1 MRRLITSLLAA
12 AVCAAA
18 QADITTQA
26 LDGGGTALIV
36 TGTAYTQDEAAALN
50 NNTVTEL
57 WKTGNATLVSSGIA
71 SFTGII
77 RIKGGIFQVATQTDG
92 LGTTA
97 GATYVESGATL
108 EQASYDRQFNEPVF
122 LEGNGMGGIGA
133 YYASDD
139 TASKSAG
146 LSGKVTLTGDALL
159 GGSRQWYLSCS
170 ELDMGGRTL
179 TLSSINHQCVFK
191 PARITNPGHFV
202 VTKGTMWINDKTVL
216 DHGAEHTITVTN
228 DAKVSLYYYTD
239 PTSYANWTLRWMT
252 TSTGAQPLYV
262 NARSAADLTRWYGP
276 VEIPAGYFLK
286 VGCAANSW
294 IDFWG
299 PISGGGAFLSG
310 VNTTSGIR
318 FYGTNTFTG
327 AIGPIYGQY
336 WFMHRKAL
344 PTTNPA
350 NYTTLGTYGKA
361 YLPLRPDGSAETFL
375 GWTVADVEEI
385 YDAFSGQTALPLVL
399 NIASNETFTYSR
411 DFTAAKNYS
420 FPLTYSGGG
429 TVKLTGD
436 FIGRPT
442 LALYSDIFDGTK
454 LVIDGSVGA
463 NRLNQYGALNFYTGV
478 FRLEN
483 MGYWYTSTNETLNL
497 KPFNVSLR
505 GTSPKTRL
513 TFGAGTAMGQKI
525 QKVTEGFTI
534 AYFNWSTESGY
545 GTLELLDGC
554 AFTNRL
560 TGGYNKME
568 TAAVYQRGGDVYL
581 TNGGGNDGFWGQN
594 GYFFYEKTGGKFGIR
609 GYTRLGQA
617 RAGVGMLYGK
627 GDLTVETDSL
637 VISGSGTGVVY
648 QTSGTLWADSAA
660 GAALTICNG
669 YYGGSN
675 YGGHGNLTVRGEESC
690 VAITNGSMYM
700 ADTSLSKSF
709 VNLMDG
715 GTLRVPQVKKQGAT
729 SYVFGLEISNAY
741 AYVNFNGGVLKA
753 AKKGQYLFGEGAK
766 TPDRVTVFGKG
777 AVIDSADFTVTNNA
791 SLQAP
796 TGKGVASI
804 AFPDGFDN
812 TGYMG
817 PPIVT
822 ITGDG
827 EGATAVCEFD
837 STNLVVTGITVT
849 SPGWGYTT
857 ATATLSRGGRT
868 YTEVTV
874 CPVTLADNATTG
886 GLTKRGAGTL
896 VLSEANTYGG
906 PTRVEN
912 GTLLVAN
919 ASALPSGSSIVI
931 AGGTLALAS
940 GVTAPSEITV
950 DLSSYDAQGSTR
962 SWTLLSVA
970 DGTLTAPVVQGLDAG
985 WIAKCAGRDLV
996 LRRVRGTVV
1005 SIR

>member
-12 AVCAAA
+12 AVCAAV
-18 QADITTQA
+18 QAALNTQTI
-26 LDGGGTALIV
+26 DGGTALIV
-36 TGTAYTQDEAAALN
+36 TGTAYTQEETDALN

-77 RIKGGIFQVATQTDG
+77 RVKGGIMQVAAQAG
-92 LGTTA
+92 LGTKA

-108 EQASYDRQFNEPVF
+108 DQTSNDAQLGEPVF
-122 LEGNGMGGIGA
+122 LEGIGAGGVGA

-139 TASKSAG
+139 TAGKTPG

-159 GGSRQWYLSCS
+159 GGVRQWYLSCS
-170 ELDMGGRTL
+170 ELDMNGHTL
-179 TLSSINHQCVFK
+179 TTSSDYHQCVFK
-191 PARITNPGHFV
+191 PALITNPGHFI
-202 VTKGTMWINDKTVL
+202 VTKGTMWINNKTVL
-216 DHGAEHTITVTN
+216 DHGPEHTITVTN
-228 DAKVSLYYYTD
+228 DARVSLYWYTD

-252 TSTGAQPLYV
+252 TSTSAQALYV
-262 NARSAADLTRWYGP
+262 NVQNASVWTRWHGP
-276 VEIPAGYFLK
+276 VEIPAGYFLTI
-286 VGCAANSW
+286 GNADNSW

-299 PISGGGAFLSG
+299 PISGGGDFRSG
-310 VNTTSGIR
+310 ANYLTSGIR

-350 NYTTLGTYGKA
+350 NYATLGTYGKV

-375 GWTVADVEEI
+375 GWTVADIEEL

-399 NIASNETFTYSR
+399 NIASNETFTYTR

-420 FPLTYSGGG
+420 FPFTYSGGG
-429 TVKLTGD
+429 TVKFTGD

-463 NRLNQYGALNFYTGV
+463 NRLNQYGAINFYTGV

-483 MGYWYTSTNETLNL
+483 MGYWYTSTNETLGL
-497 KPFNVSLR
+497 PPFNVSLR

-513 TFGAGTAMGQKI
+513 TFGAGTAMGQKL
-525 QKVTEGFTI
+525 QKSTEGFNI
-534 AYFNWSTESGY
+534 AYWNMSDPGY

-554 AFTNRL
+554 AFTNRIA
-560 TGGYNKME
+560 GGYNKQE
-568 TAAVYQRGGDVYL
+568 VAAIYQRGGDVYL
-581 TNGGGNDGFWGQN
+581 TNGGGNDGYFAQS
-594 GYFFYEKTGGKFGIR
+594 GYFFYEKSGGTLAAR
-609 GYTRLGQA
+609 GYTRLGQQ
-617 RAGVGMLYGK
+617 RAGCGVIYSK
-627 GDLTVETDSL
+627 GDWKLEGDSL
-637 VISGSGTGVVY
+637 VISAGGTGVVY
-648 QTSGTLWADSAA
+648 QTAGTFWSDSATS
-660 GAALTICNG
+660 AALTICNG
-669 YYGGSN
+669 YYAGSKTS
-675 YGGHGNLTVRGEESC
+675 GHGNLTVRGDEAC
-690 VAITNGSMYM
+690 VAITNGGMYM
-700 ADTSLSKSF
+700 ADTSLSRSF

-715 GTLRVPQVKKQGAT
+715 GTLWVPQVKKQGTA
-729 SYVFGLEISNAY
+729 SYVDKLDISNAY
-741 AYVNFNGGVLKA
+741 AYVNFDGGVLKA
-753 AKKGQYLFGEGAK
+753 AKKGQNIFGEDEKA
-766 TPDRVTVFGKG
+766 PDRVTVFGKG
-777 AVIDSADFTVTNNA
+777 AVIDSSDFTVTNNV

-804 AFPDGFDN
+804 AFPAGFDA
-812 TGYMG
+812 TEYMG

-822 ITGDG
+822 IVGDG

-837 STNLVVTGITVT
+837 SVNQVVTGITVT

-857 ATATLSRGGRT
+857 ATASLSRGGKT
-868 YTEVTV
+868 TVTA
-874 CPVTLADNATTG
+874 CTVTLADNATTG
-886 GLTKRGAGTL
+886 GLTKRGSGTL
-896 VLSEANTYGG
+896 VLSAANTYGG
-906 PTRVEN
+906 PTRVEA
-912 GTLLVAN
+912 GTLVAAN

-931 AGGTLALAS
+931 AGGTLALES
-940 GVTAPSEITV
+940 GVSAPNEITV
-950 DLSSYDAQGSTR
+950 DLTGYDAEGGTR
-962 SWTLLSVA
+962 SWTLLTVA
-970 DGTLTAPVVQGLDAG
+970 DGTLTAPVVHGLEGG
-985 WIAKCAGRDLV
+985 WLAKCSGRNLL